1 VVQGSAPACQLHTG
15 RQQHRSCAPHG
26 YAHLLPMAWC
36 MALPYPDLS
45 ARADVDCAEAMQ
57 ESVKELK
64 AVTSQ
69 LRQVMLENQS
79 QTRSASKISFGDVQ
93 QFQVAASVEVIGE
106 GDISFDKLKE
116 KKPEADSFKWWVT
129 SRSGRPVLFCNNAIR
144 TLSTQRS
151 TL

>member
-1 VVQGSAPACQLHTG
+1 
-15 RQQHRSCAPHG
+15 
-26 YAHLLPMAWC
+26 
-36 MALPYPDLS
+36 
-45 ARADVDCAEAMQ
+45 MQ

-93 QFQVAASVEVIGE
+93 HFQVAANVEVIGG

-116 KKPEADSFKWWVT
+116 KKPEADGFKWWVT
-129 SRSGRPVLFCNNAIR
+129 SLMPGTRVGGPVLFC
-144 TLSTQRS
+144 SEP
-151 TL
+151 